1 MNMSP
6 KWALFL
12 SQQGMEAIHWS
23 AVGHPNSP
31 DSEIISWAE
40 QNAQVILTEDLDFSH
55 MLASSR
61 KPRPSIVQIRAMNN
75 SVRLIGETVLRAI
88 RENET
93 ALQSGA
99 ILTLDTRRARLR
111 LLPL

>member
-12 SQQGMEAIHWS
+12 TQQGLEAIHWS
-23 AVGHPNSP
+23 EVGLRDSP
-31 DSEIISWAE
+31 DSEIIFWAE
-40 QNAQVILTEDLDFSH
+40 QNAQVILTEDLDFSQ

-61 KPRPSIVQIRAMNN
+61 KPGPSIVQLRAMNN
-75 SVRLIGETVLRAI
+75 SVRVIGETVLRAI
-88 RENET
+88 RENEN
-93 ALQSGA
+93 ALASGA